1 MTRKEITDAF
11 NSLFLDARKE
21 YLEALKAESKTQ
33 YDKFIKDLG
42 KHCIKLVRKM
52 RRQISGQYDE
62 KSARRQRTK
71 PSGWLYAV
79 LPQGIDKMKRP
90 QAGKPR
96 SSGDLL
102 W

>member
-1 MTRKEITDAF
+1 MKREIMTRKEITDAF

-52 RRQISGQYDE
+52 RRQIFRQIAQ
-62 KSARRQRTK
+62 KFRRHTVCMARDF
-71 PSGWLYAV
+71 WV
-79 LPQGIDKMKRP
+79 I
-90 QAGKPR
+90 
-96 SSGDLL
+96 
-102 W
+102 

>member
-1 MTRKEITDAF
+1 MTRKETTDAF

-52 RRQISGQYDE
+52 RRQIFWQIVQ
-62 KSARRQRTK
+62 KFRRQTWCLARDF
-71 PSGWLYAV
+71 WA
-79 LPQGIDKMKRP
+79 I
-90 QAGKPR
+90 
-96 SSGDLL
+96 
-102 W
+102 